1 MFEHVDWLYIMLW
14 KKHRTRHMFGSIR
27 SAAQSRMCWYDLVQ
41 DSIGTLAAARRA
53 VIHQSP
59 IRFANVSRSELAPG
73 NFGIITRCLVD
84 FLILTS
90 LSGIL
95 KDKRHS

>member
-41 DSIGTLAAARRA
+41 DSIGTLAVARRA
-53 VIHQSP
+53 SHSP
-59 IRFANVSRSELAPG
+59 VTDTVRQCVAF
-73 NFGIITRCLVD
+73 
-84 FLILTS
+84 
-90 LSGIL
+90 
-95 KDKRHS
+95 